1 MAQRVILGQLAIFR
15 SIFTLQAGRDH
26 MRFRHARR
34 IAVIGTAV
42 AALAAAL
49 AGCTGSAAG
58 GQSGG
63 GNGLTHVNVGV
74 LPIIDDAPLYVAL
87 QHGLFDA
94 HGLDVTPVTLNS
106 GEQAT
111 QELLSGQLQFA
122 FSNYVST
129 ILAATQG
136 AQLRVVADGSQT
148 LPNTNDLMVA
158 RNSPIRSV
166 VQLRGKTIAVNAI
179 GNVATMM
186 TDSTLRAYGVPAG
199 SVRYKVVPFP
209 SMAAA
214 LAAHTVDAAWMAE
227 PFITE
232 SGEQTGAEELAD
244 TASGSMADFPIA
256 GYATLRS
263 YAQANPTVVAEFT
276 AALVQAEGMA
286 ANRSVVEQA
295 IATYISGMTPA
306 LVSAVQL
313 DQYPTALSTARL
325 QRVADMMLS
334 AGLLSRSFN
343 VSQLLNP

>member
-1 MAQRVILGQLAIFR
+1 
-15 SIFTLQAGRDH
+15 
-26 MRFRHARR
+26 MRFRYTRKT
-34 IAVIGTAV
+34 IALCGTA

-58 GQSGG
+58 GQPGAG
-63 GNGLTHVNVGV
+63 GNGLTHINVGV
-74 LPIIDDAPLYVAL
+74 LPIIDDAPIYVAL

-111 QELLSGQLQFA
+111 QELLSGQLQFT
-122 FSNYVST
+122 FSNYVTT
-129 ILAATQG
+129 ILAASQG
-136 AQLRVVADGSQT
+136 AQLRVVADGAQT

-166 VQLRGKTIAVNAI
+166 TQLRGKTIAVNAT

-186 TDSTLRAYGVPAG
+186 TDSTLRAYGVAVD

-209 SMAAA
+209 DMAAA

-232 SGEQTGAEELAD
+232 SGEQTGAVELAD
-244 TASGSMADFPIA
+244 TASGSMANFPIA
-256 GYATLRS
+256 GYAALRS
-263 YAQANPTVVAEFT
+263 YARANPGVVTEFT
-276 AALVQAEGMA
+276 AALAQAEALA

-295 IATYISGMTPA
+295 LPTYIDGMSPA
-306 LVSAVQL
+306 LVAAVQL
-313 DQYPTALSTARL
+313 DQYPAALSQTRL
-325 QRVADMMLS
+325 QRVADTMLS
-334 AGLLSRSFN
+334 AGLLTRSFN
-343 VSQLLNP
+343 VSQLLSP